1 MKETIPA
8 FKGFK
13 KGAFEFLRNLSK
25 NNSLKWFKENRARYD
40 NDLILPA
47 RSFIVEMGQFFNR
60 LNPSIRTEPKFNETI
75 MRLNK
80 DLRFTKGDP
89 YRNYLLIHFGKFK
102 MDSEFYVYLDPD
114 NFDYGLFLN
123 NSEAENFYLK
133 KNLKRYRKEFIF
145 YIEKYNIHKNYSFLE
160 LGKESKLISKKFNPL
175 KHIDI
180 LEKQKLSLLQKSLKI
195 QNKKIYSQNFL
206 IEVIKSFTNLYPVY
220 CFSITNQPLRLI
232 EEFENHFGNIA

>member
-1 MKETIPA
+1 LKETIPA
-8 FKGFK
+8 FTGFK
-13 KGAFEFLRNLSK
+13 KGAFDFLRDLSK
-25 NNSLKWFKENRARYD
+25 NNNLKWFKDNRVRYD

-102 MDSEFYVYLDPD
+102 MDSEFYVYLDPE

-123 NSEAENFYLK
+123 NSEGDNFYLR
-133 KNLKRYRKEFIF
+133 KNLKRYPKEFIF

-175 KHIDI
+175 KHLDI

-195 QNKKIYSQNFL
+195 QNKKKQCLWLKYW
-206 IEVIKSFTNLYPVY
+206 
-220 CFSITNQPLRLI
+220 
-232 EEFENHFGNIA
+232 